1 MNQVLNGVAAF
12 LLLTLLIA
20 LIRIWRGPDTAD
32 RMLAS
37 QLFGTTGVAL
47 LLVLAEAQAMPA
59 LMDVALTLAVL
70 SVLAIV
76 AFVTRVVRIEEQPV
90 APGTNN
96 DRGVSDPDGK
106 SRHD

>member
-1 MNQVLNGVAAF
+1 MTLTLNAVAAF

-20 LIRIWRGPDTAD
+20 LIRIWRGPAPAD

-47 LLVLAEAQAMPA
+47 LLVLAHAQSMPA

-76 AFVTRVVRIEEQPV
+76 AFVTRVVRIDQPQSEST
-90 APGTNN
+90 PGGNPE
-96 DRGVSDPDGK
+96 VPD
-106 SRHD
+106 D

>member
-1 MNQVLNGVAAF
+1 MTLLLNGVGAF

-20 LIRIWRGPDTAD
+20 LIRIWRGPAASD

-47 LLVLAEAQAMPA
+47 LLVLAEAQGSAA
-59 LMDVALTLAVL
+59 LRDVALVLALL

-76 AFVTRVVRIEEQPV
+76 GFVTRVVRI
-90 APGTNN
+90 
-96 DRGVSDPDGK
+96 DRSEP
-106 SRHD
+106 

>member
-1 MNQVLNGVAAF
+1 MTVLLNAVGAF

-20 LIRIWRGPDTAD
+20 LIRIWRGPTPSD

-47 LLVLAEAQAMPA
+47 LLVLAEAQNAAA
-59 LMDVALTLAVL
+59 LRDVALVLALL

-76 AFVTRVVRIEEQPV
+76 GFVTRVVRI
-90 APGTNN
+90 
-96 DRGVSDPDGK
+96 DRSE
-106 SRHD
+106 H

>member
-1 MNQVLNGVAAF
+1 MNQILNGVAAF

-37 QLFGTTGVAL
+37 QLFATTGVAL
-47 LLVLAEAQAMPA
+47 LLLLAQAQAMPA
-59 LMDVALTLAVL
+59 LVDVALTLAVL

-76 AFVTRVVRIEEQPV
+76 AFVTRVVRIDES
-90 APGTNN
+90 
-96 DRGVSDPDGK
+96 SDGGRRD
-106 SRHD
+106 D